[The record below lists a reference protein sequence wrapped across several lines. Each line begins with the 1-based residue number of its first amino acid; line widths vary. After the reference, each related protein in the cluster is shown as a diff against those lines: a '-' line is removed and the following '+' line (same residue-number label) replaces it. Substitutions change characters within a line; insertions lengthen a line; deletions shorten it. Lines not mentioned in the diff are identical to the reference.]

1 MSVLVDTGV
10 LYAHHDEGSSRHDS
24 AVAAMNAIN
33 RGEYGQPYV
42 SDYIYDETVS
52 LTRARAEDFE
62 PARRVGRRIRG
73 AGEFTSPFRML
84 HVTAERFDA
93 AVAAFERYDDQ
104 PLSFTDAASVALCER
119 EGIDRICSYDDD
131 FDGIVDRF
139 DPSTISS

>member
-42 SDYIYDETVS
+42 SDYIYDEAVT
-52 LTRARAEDFE
+52 LTRARADDLE
-62 PARRVGRRIRG
+62 PAKRIGRRIRG
-73 AGEFTSPFRML
+73 AGDFTSPFRML
-84 HVTAERFDA
+84 HVTADRFEA
-93 AVAAFERYDDQ
+93 AVETFERYDDQ
-104 PLSFTDAASVALCER
+104 PLSFTDAASVALSET

>member
-33 RGEYGQPYV
+33 RGEYGQPFV
-42 SDYIYDETVS
+42 SDYIYDEVVT
-52 LTRARAEDFE
+52 LTRTRANDFE
-62 PARRVGRRIRG
+62 PARRIGRRIRG